1 MPMHHFHT
9 RALAVWLSL
18 LVLAGCSTLEPKPGT
33 ATMEPPASF
42 RVGDVVDTKTG
53 KTLPVHALMEQLA
66 RARIVYVGEA
76 HTSIEDHRVQ
86 LELFKKLSA
95 ANPHLCLAMEM
106 FPRTAQ
112 PILDKYGAGGLS
124 REQLLKEARWDMV
137 WGHPFRLYEAVVEAA
152 RSANVRIVG
161 LNAPPDV
168 VSKIARGGIASL
180 SPEERAKVARD
191 FHLDEPGNRLRLHGE
206 YVRHI
211 RGEIKDFETF
221 YEAQLAWEETMAQ
234 TLAETLKTLPREGQI
249 VVLIGKGH
257 MTKRL
262 GVPYLT
268 AKRAEHSHATVAPLP
283 VDHLGSVVDPNVADY
298 VWITDKGD
306 SSHKGR
312 LGLMVR
318 TLDDRRGLEVLS
330 VVAGGIAEHAGI
342 LKGDVIFMIDSV
354 PVKSLDDLHRAM
366 TREGTGNH
374 RILIR
379 RGKREMSVPLSA
391 AP

>member
-1 MPMHHFHT
+1 MHHFYS

-18 LVLAGCSTLEPKPGT
+18 LVLAGCSTLEPKRGT

-42 RVGDVVDTKTG
+42 KVGDIVETKTG

-86 LELFKKLSA
+86 LELFKRLSA

-112 PILDKYGAGGLS
+112 PILDKYGAGELS
-124 REQLLKEARWDMV
+124 RELLLKETRWEKV
-137 WGHPFRLYEAVVEAA
+137 WGHPFRLYEAIVEAA

-180 SPEERAKVARD
+180 SPEERSNVARD

-234 TLAETLKTLPREGQI
+234 TLAETLRTLPREGQI

-268 AKRAEHSHATVAPLP
+268 AKRAEHPHRTVAPLP
-283 VDHLGSVVDPNVADY
+283 FDHLGSVVDPDVADY
-298 VWITDKGD
+298 VWITDKAD

-318 TLDDRRGLEVLS
+318 TLDDGRGLEVLS
-330 VVAGGIAEHAGI
+330 VVAGSIAELAGI

-366 TREGTGNH
+366 AREGTGNH
-374 RILIR
+374 RIFIR
-379 RGKREMSVPLSA
+379 RGKREMSVPLPA
-391 AP
+391 GP